1 MISKRHN
8 LGRYL
13 IVEISDEFTII
24 ADLQELDIFID
35 GLIQHGHR
43 CLALRFEKVSY
54 IYSGALTVL
63 LKNCRK
69 LREQEGDIC
78 LLEPNREIADL
89 IRITN
94 LHKTL
99 RIFNS
104 EDELLAWQERKVPAA
119 DLH

>member
-1 MISKRHN
+1 MIAKRHK

-13 IVEISDEFTII
+13 IIEISDEFTII

-35 GLIQHGHR
+35 GLIQQGQR
-43 CLALRFEKVSY
+43 FLALRFEQVSY
-54 IYSGALTVL
+54 IYSGALSVL
-63 LKNCRK
+63 LKNVRK
-69 LREQEGDIC
+69 LRDHEGDIC

-99 RIFNS
+99 RIFNT
-104 EDELLAWQERKVPAA
+104 EEELLSHQERALPVSGKS
-119 DLH
+119 